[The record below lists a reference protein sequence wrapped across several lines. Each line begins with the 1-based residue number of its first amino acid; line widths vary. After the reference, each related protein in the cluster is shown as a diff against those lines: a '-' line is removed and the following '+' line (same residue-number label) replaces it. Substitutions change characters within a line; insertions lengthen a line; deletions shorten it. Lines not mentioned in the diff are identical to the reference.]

1 MVDFL
6 RIATAG
12 DWVIGNRYSRQF
24 MKPQLDAF
32 EILSQSPPGTSTW
45 QWILSNPIPKTDKG
59 VLARPEQPGLT
70 PGYEPKFLLK
80 MATGASCQLGDS
92 VPMVVKAGVFMTKVG
107 SIIVAPVYVLF
118 QFQNSDR
125 IYEVW
130 IDTHAGQ
137 HLPSPLHRLQEMSYL
152 SFLLI
157 EERPQPER
165 VINIENKI
173 DWARLTTKV
182 ETIPPWDRT
191 AFKAATATAPPACEL
206 WADKSEGAD
215 AKKAIALLN
224 DRFRQGD
231 RSLGEYQLSRQV
243 LALPK
248 SKQKQLYSMLQDF
261 SDFNPQNDPT
271 GERKSGEIII
281 DNSIY
286 KWRIDY
292 LDSSMTML
300 SDNPSDPNQT
310 ARILSLFRADE
321 LSCS

>member
-1 MVDFL
+1 
-6 RIATAG
+6 
-12 DWVIGNRYSRQF
+12 

-32 EILSQSPPGTSTW
+32 QILSQSPPGTSTW

-92 VPMVVKAGVFMTKVG
+92 VPMVVKAGVFIAKVG
-107 SIIVAPVYVLF
+107 AIVVAPVYVLF
-118 QFQNSDR
+118 QFQKSDR
-125 IYEVW
+125 VYEVW
-130 IDTHAGQ
+130 IDRHAGN

-173 DWARLTTKV
+173 DWARLTAKV
-182 ETIPPWDRT
+182 ETVPPWDKT
-191 AFKAATATAPPACEL
+191 AFKAATATAPSACEL
-206 WADKSEGAD
+206 WANKSEGAVS
-215 AKKAIALLN
+215 KKAIALLN

-231 RSLGEYQLSRQV
+231 RSLGEYKLSRQV

-248 SKQKQLYSMLQDF
+248 LKQKQLYKQLHEF
-261 SDFNPQNDPT
+261 SDFNQQNDPSS
-271 GERKSGEIII
+271 ERKSGELRMDDVTYIW
-281 DNSIY
+281 
-286 KWRIDY
+286 KIDY
-292 LDSSMTML
+292 LDLSMTML
-300 SDNPSDPNQT
+300 SDNPRDPNQT
-310 ARILSLFRADE
+310 ARVLSLLRADE
-321 LSCS
+321 L